1 MAQVMSPREQAFVLI
16 TCETGSETQVAEQ
29 IKTISGTK
37 EVAMTSGS
45 HDILVSV
52 QAHDVEAL
60 KTTIDEKIRGI
71 SGIRATT
78 TLVIAGSL

>member
-16 TCETGSETQVAEQ
+16 TCETDSETKVAEQ
-29 IKTISGTK
+29 IKTLHGVK
-37 EVAMTSGS
+37 EVAMTTGS
-45 HDILVSV
+45 HDILVNIE
-52 QAHDVEAL
+52 AHDVESL
-60 KTTIDEKIRGI
+60 KTTIEEKIRGI